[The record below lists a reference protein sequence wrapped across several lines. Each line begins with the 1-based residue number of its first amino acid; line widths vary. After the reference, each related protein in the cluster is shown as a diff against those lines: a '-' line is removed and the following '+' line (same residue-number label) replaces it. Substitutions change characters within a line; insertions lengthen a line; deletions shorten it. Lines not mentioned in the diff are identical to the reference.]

1 MATNDSQ
8 IPENPQPE
16 VSDKMVPV
24 ATFSGRGG
32 QTIVRKSN
40 DLIQNA
46 MYSLT
51 LSQQKLM
58 LHIFAMI
65 KPSDTELPRY
75 EMSIYEFLKLC
86 GVDPH
91 NG

>member
-51 LSQQKLM
+51 LSQQ
-58 LHIFAMI
+58 
-65 KPSDTELPRY
+65 
-75 EMSIYEFLKLC
+75 
-86 GVDPH
+86 
-91 NG
+91 